1 MEQCTYRLAE
11 IILIV
16 NVFSMRIS
24 IPSSVGELSGWM
36 MISACVGIG
45 LREIFPWLS
54 LASSEWMILLIGFSI
69 LVVLMWEYSRFT
81 RSLALIVLAFFLGV
95 WRVDIAPPPRVYVSN
110 GSLMRVTS
118 HSPGVWPWSWLQQY
132 RSYLTSRINRAL
144 PEREA
149 TLVSGILYGDGIFS
163 KQDKELFRSAGIMHI
178 VAVSGSNVTVVV
190 EFIILA
196 MLTLNARRRVTFYVT
211 SFALLLFT
219 GFVGFSASV
228 VRAALMAWLVLV
240 AREVG
245 RIPSSFRSLLVVG
258 VFLLLIDPWA
268 LRYDIG
274 FALSF
279 LAMWGILAWVPLFQ
293 LYLRWLPER
302 FFIRTSVAMTLAAT
316 LMTAPY
322 IAWIFHRVSLAG
334 LFTNVLILPLVP
346 FIMLWGAGV
355 MVLGQGPFGLF
366 AIPVIGLTRLVF
378 WFAELSNIVPWL
390 EIQSVSV
397 SGVVICSVYVILL
410 YLWLILRKKLTYQQG
425 EGAV

>member
-1 MEQCTYRLAE
+1 
-11 IILIV
+11 
-16 NVFSMRIS
+16 MRIS

>member
-1 MEQCTYRLAE
+1 
-11 IILIV
+11 
-16 NVFSMRIS
+16 MRIS

-196 MLTLNARRRVTFYVT
+196 MLTLNARRRVTFCVT

>member
-1 MEQCTYRLAE
+1 
-11 IILIV
+11 
-16 NVFSMRIS
+16 
-24 IPSSVGELSGWM
+24 M

-54 LASSEWMILLIGFSI
+54 LVPSEWMVLLVSLGIF
-69 LVVLMWEYSRFT
+69 LVLMWDAPRVTHSV
-81 RSLALIVLAFFLGV
+81 ALIIFAFFLGI
-95 WRVDIAPPPRVYVSN
+95 WRVDIAPAPRVYISD
-110 GSLMRVTS
+110 GSLMRVVS
-118 HSPGVWPWSWLQQY
+118 HAPGSWPWSWLQQY
-132 RSYLTSRINRAL
+132 RKDLTSRINAAL
-144 PEREA
+144 PKREA
-149 TLVSGILYGDGIFS
+149 TLVSGILYGDRTFS

-196 MLTLNARRRVTFYVT
+196 MLTLNVRRRVTFVFT

-228 VRAALMAWLVLV
+228 VRAALMAWLMLV

-245 RIPSSFRSLLVVG
+245 RIPSPFRSLLVVG
-258 VFLLLIDPWA
+258 LSLLLIDPWT

-274 FALSF
+274 FTLSF

-293 LYLRWLPER
+293 PYLRWLPER

-316 LMTAPY
+316 MMTAPY

-334 LFTNVLILPLVP
+334 LFTNVLILPLIP

-355 MVLGQGPFGLF
+355 MLIGHGPFGLL
-366 AIPVIGLTRLVF
+366 AVPVIGLTRLVF
-378 WFAELSNIVPWL
+378 WLAELSDGVPWL
-390 EIQSVSV
+390 DIKSVTV
-397 SGVVICSVYVILL
+397 SGVIIFSLYVGIVYS
-410 YLWLILRKKLTYQQG
+410 WLILGKKRTYQQA
-425 EGAV
+425 EQEF

>member
-1 MEQCTYRLAE
+1 MRL
-11 IILIV
+11 
-16 NVFSMRIS
+16 S
-24 IPSSVGELSGWM
+24 IPSNVGELSGWLL
-36 MISACVGIG
+36 ISVSIGIG
-45 LREIFPWLS
+45 FREIFSWLS
-54 LASSEWMILLIGFSI
+54 LIPSEWMILFVGLGVF
-69 LVVLMWEYSRFT
+69 LVFTWDRSRIT
-81 RSLALIVLAFFLGV
+81 RSVALIVLAFFLGI
-95 WRVDIAPPPRVYVSN
+95 WRVDIAPTPRVYVSD
-110 GSLMRVTS
+110 GSLMRVVS
-118 HSPGVWPWSWLQQY
+118 HAPGSWPWSWLQQY
-132 RSYLTSRINRAL
+132 RKDLTSRINHAL
-144 PEREA
+144 PKREA
-149 TLVSGILYGDGIFS
+149 TLVSGILYGDGAFS

-196 MLTLNARRRVTFYVT
+196 MLTLNVRRRVTFIVT

-228 VRAALMAWLVLV
+228 VRAALMAWLILV

-258 VFLLLIDPWA
+258 VFLLFIDPWA

-293 LYLRWLPER
+293 MYLRWLPER

-346 FIMLWGAGV
+346 FIMMWGAGV

-378 WFAELSNIVPWL
+378 WFAALSDAASWL
-390 EIQSVSV
+390 DIKGVII
-397 SGVVICSVYVILL
+397 SGVIICSMYVGIV
-410 YLWLILRKKLTYQQG
+410 YLWLISRKKMTYQQA
-425 EGAV
+425 EYDV

>member
-1 MEQCTYRLAE
+1 MRL
-11 IILIV
+11 
-16 NVFSMRIS
+16 S

-36 MISACVGIG
+36 MISFCVGIG
-45 LREIFPWLS
+45 LREMFPWLS
-54 LASSEWMILLIGFSI
+54 LASFECLILLIGLGI
-69 LVVLMWEYSRFT
+69 LIVLTWEHPRPTSF
-81 RSLALIVLAFFLGV
+81 LALIVLAFFLGI
-95 WRVDIAPPPRVYVSN
+95 WRVDIAPAPRVYVSD
-110 GSLMRVTS
+110 GSLMRSVS
-118 HSPGVWPWSWLQQY
+118 RAPGAWPWSWLLQY
-132 RSYLTSRINRAL
+132 RKDLTSRINAAL
-144 PEREA
+144 PKREA
-149 TLVSGILYGDGIFS
+149 ALVSGILYGDGTFS
-163 KQDKELFRSAGIMHI
+163 KQDKDLFRSAGIMHI

-190 EFIILA
+190 EFIILV
-196 MLTLNARRRVTFYVT
+196 MLTLNVRRRVTFFCT

-228 VRAALMAWLVLV
+228 VRAALMAWLMLV

-245 RIPSSFRSLLVVG
+245 RISNPFRSLLVVG

-279 LAMWGILAWVPLFQ
+279 LAMWGILAWVPLVR

-302 FFIRTSVAMTLAAT
+302 WCIRSSVAMTLAAT

-378 WFAELSNIVPWL
+378 WFAELSDIVPWL
-390 EIQSVSV
+390 EIRSVFV
-397 SGVVICSVYVILL
+397 SGAVICAVYVMLL
-410 YLWLILRKKLTYQQG
+410 YLWLILRKKLTYQQAG
-425 EGAV
+425 DDV

>member
-1 MEQCTYRLAE
+1 MRL
-11 IILIV
+11 
-16 NVFSMRIS
+16 S

-36 MISACVGIG
+36 MISACFGIG
-45 LREIFPWLS
+45 FREIFPFLS
-54 LASSEWMILLIGFSI
+54 LAPSEWMVLLVGLGIF
-69 LVVLMWEYSRFT
+69 LVFTWEGPRIT
-81 RSLALIVLAFFLGV
+81 RSLALIVLAFFLGI
-95 WRVDIAPPPRVYVSN
+95 WRVDIAPAPRVYVSD
-110 GSLMRVTS
+110 GSLMRVVS
-118 HSPGVWPWSWLQQY
+118 HAPDSWPWSWLQQY
-132 RSYLTSRINRAL
+132 RKDLTSRINAAL
-144 PEREA
+144 PKREA
-149 TLVSGILYGDGIFS
+149 TLVSGILYGDGTFS

-196 MLTLNARRRVTFYVT
+196 MLTLNVRRRVTFVFT

-228 VRAALMAWLVLV
+228 VRAALMAWLMLV

-258 VFLLLIDPWA
+258 LFLLLIDPWT

-274 FALSF
+274 FTLSF

-293 LYLRWLPER
+293 PYLRWLPER

-316 LMTAPY
+316 MMTAPY

-355 MVLGQGPFGLF
+355 MLFGHGLFGLL
-366 AIPVIGLTRLVF
+366 AVPVIGLTRLVF
-378 WFAELSNIVPWL
+378 WLAELSDKVPWL
-390 EIQSVSV
+390 DIKSVAV
-397 SGVVICSVYVILL
+397 SGAIIFSLYVLIVYS
-410 YLWLILRKKLTYQQG
+410 WLILRKKMTYQHAEQDF
-425 EGAV
+425 